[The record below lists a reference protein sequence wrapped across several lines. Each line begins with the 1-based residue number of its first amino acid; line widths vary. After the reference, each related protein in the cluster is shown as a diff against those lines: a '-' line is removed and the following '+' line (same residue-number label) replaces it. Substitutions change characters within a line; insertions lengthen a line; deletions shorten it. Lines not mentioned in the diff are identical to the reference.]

1 MKILENH
8 IKNKTFSN
16 IYVIFGEEEY
26 LKNIYEKK
34 LISNI
39 IDENFKMMNFDIF
52 EGKNVNISNIIDA
65 CDTMPF
71 MSDYRVVILKNTG
84 LIYDGKKDDT
94 IKLENYL
101 HTLPKTTILIFIE
114 EKIDKKLKIFKT
126 ISNIGTFHKIDILS
140 ENELVNWILNIF
152 KDNNKNISAKEAIY
166 IIRSIGFNMEILLN
180 EINKLI
186 SFKGSSTKITIN
198 DIDNICTKSIESK
211 IFDLIN
217 FMSNK
222 DMDNAIKI
230 YKNLIVNKT
239 SPFVILNMIS
249 RQFRIILQTKYLYNK
264 NYSINNIVSELELRD
279 FIVKE
284 AIKQSKNFSI
294 KILLQ
299 AINECLEIDN
309 NIKTGKI
316 IDEIA
321 IELLIIKYSTL

>member
-1 MKILENH
+1 MKTLENH

-16 IYVIFGEEEY
+16 IYLIFGEEEY

-52 EGKNVNISNIIDA
+52 EGKNVNISKIIDA

-94 IKLENYL
+94 NKLETYL
-101 HTLPKTTILIFIE
+101 HIIPKTTILIFIE

-140 ENELVNWILNIF
+140 ENELVNWILSIF
-152 KDNNKNISAKEAIY
+152 KDNNKNISTKEALY
-166 IIRSIGFNMEILLN
+166 IIRNIGFNMEILLN

-186 SFKGSSTKITIN
+186 SFKSSNTKITIN

-211 IFDLIN
+211 VFDLIN

-230 YKNLIVNKT
+230 YKNLIINKT

-264 NYSINNIVSELELRD
+264 NYSINNIASELELRD

-309 NIKTGKI
+309 SIKTGKI

>member
-52 EGKNVNISNIIDA
+52 EGKNVNVSNIIDA

-71 MSDYRVVILKNTG
+71 MSDYRIVILKNTG

-140 ENELVNWILNIF
+140 ENELVNWILNVF

-166 IIRSIGFNMEILLN
+166 IIRNIGFNMEILLN

-230 YKNLIVNKT
+230 YKNLIINKT

>member
-1 MKILENH
+1 MKTLENH

-39 IDENFKMMNFDIF
+39 VDENFKMMNFDIF
-52 EGKNVNISNIIDA
+52 EGKNVNISKIIDA

-84 LIYDGKKDDT
+84 LIYDAKKDDT
-94 IKLENYL
+94 NKLENYL
-101 HTLPKTTILIFIE
+101 HILPKTTILIFIE

-140 ENELVNWILNIF
+140 ENELVNWILSIF
-152 KDNNKNISAKEAIY
+152 KDNNKNISTKEALY
-166 IIRSIGFNMEILLN
+166 IIRNIGFNMEILLN

-186 SFKGSSTKITIN
+186 SFKSSGTKITIN

-264 NYSINNIVSELELRD
+264 NYSINNIASELELRD

-316 IDEIA
+316 IDEVA

>member
-71 MSDYRVVILKNTG
+71 MSDYRIVILKNTG

-101 HTLPKTTILIFIE
+101 HILPKTTILIFIE

-140 ENELVNWILNIF
+140 ENELVNWILNVF

-166 IIRSIGFNMEILLN
+166 IIRNIGFNMEILLN

-230 YKNLIVNKT
+230 YKNLIVSKT

-264 NYSINNIVSELELRD
+264 NYSINNIASELELRD

-316 IDEIA
+316 IDEVA

>member
-1 MKILENH
+1 MKTLENH

-52 EGKNVNISNIIDA
+52 EGKNVNVSNIIDA

-71 MSDYRVVILKNTG
+71 MSDYRIVILKNTG

-140 ENELVNWILNIF
+140 ENELVNWILNVF

-166 IIRSIGFNMEILLN
+166 IIRNIGFNMEILLN

-230 YKNLIVNKT
+230 YKNLIINKT

>member
-71 MSDYRVVILKNTG
+71 MSDYRIVILKNTG